1 MWTEPEV
8 NFTGKYYKIEGGL
21 NFPKLIQKLHPPI
34 LIGGGDEKFTL
45 RVVAM
50 HADKWNYGWGLENYK
65 RKSSILRNYLR
76 EYGRDPNDIS

>member
-8 NFTGKYYKIEGGL
+8 NFTGKYYKIEEGL

-50 HADKWNYGWGLENYK
+50 HYLFSSFVNDSFTHGSVVLWPSLCTLTGLPQTC
-65 RKSSILRNYLR
+65 S
-76 EYGRDPNDIS
+76 P